1 MPSSVPSFL
10 EQLARHPETDKR
22 LWLDTEQRVVGKFL
36 RCQLASVFQPIIDL
50 NEQTSVAR
58 EAFVRSWHQTESRL
72 SPWSLFASAA
82 HDDDVVELDRLCRTV
97 HLLNHFSGLHAN
109 ESLIVNVHD
118 RLLAAVAGDHGRS
131 FRRVLDALAIP
142 PSRVII
148 ETPESV
154 CLDRGLLAFVVANY
168 RLNGFRISVS
178 VGRVSDV
185 QEALGIV
192 RPDYLKV
199 DGRRITSTAEAAHI
213 LALAEANCVR
223 TIIQRVET
231 HEQLNTL
238 REAGITLVQGFAL
251 AAPSAVPAQQT
262 PLATTAA

>member
-1 MPSSVPSFL
+1 MSLRVFSFL
-10 EQLARHPETDKR
+10 EQQARHPETGRR
-22 LWLDTEQRVVGKFL
+22 LWLDQDQRFVGRFL
-36 RCQLASVFQPIIDL
+36 RCQLASVFQPVIDL
-50 NEQTSVAR
+50 SEQTSISR
-58 EAFVRSWHQTESRL
+58 EAFVRSWHQSESRL
-72 SPWSLFASAA
+72 SPWCLFASAA

-178 VGRVSDV
+178 IGRASDV
-185 QEALGIV
+185 PQTLSIV

-199 DGRRITSTAEAAHI
+199 DGRRINSIAEAARI
-213 LALAEANCVR
+213 QAQAEATACAR
-223 TIIQRVET
+223 
-231 HEQLNTL
+231 L
-238 REAGITLVQGFAL
+238 F
-251 AAPSAVPAQQT
+251 SASRRSKS
-262 PLATTAA
+262 

>member
-1 MPSSVPSFL
+1 MPSRVFSFL
-10 EQLARHPETDKR
+10 DQLARNPETDRR
-22 LWLDTEQRVVGKFL
+22 LWLDPGQRVVGRFL
-36 RCQLASVFQPIIDL
+36 RCQLASAFQPVIDL
-50 NEQTSVAR
+50 DGQASFAR
-58 EAFVRSWHQTESRL
+58 EALVRSWHQSESQL

-97 HLLNHFSGLHAN
+97 HLLNHFSGRHAD
-109 ESLIVNVHD
+109 EALFVNVHG

-154 CLDRGLLAFVVANY
+154 CLDRALLAFVVANY

-178 VGRVSDV
+178 VGRAGDV
-185 QEALGIV
+185 PEVLGIV

-199 DGRRITSTAEAAHI
+199 DGRRISGVDEAAH
-213 LALAEANCVR
+213 LAALSAANGVRLIVQRIEARESLAWIES
-223 TIIQRVET
+223 
-231 HEQLNTL
+231 
-238 REAGITLVQGFAL
+238 AGIRLVQGFAFG
-251 AAPSAVPAQQT
+251 APEAVPVQPAT
-262 PLATTAA
+262 LATSAA